1 MINVTLHHK
10 TSHKGTFEIVIVIF
24 RCIFNQI
31 NAALVSTR
39 ECFNLLKYKKK
50 HYLQLFENLESEGAK
65 KRNIEKISFK
75 FVQMKSIAMHITNK
89 KRSFDI
95 FKVGNLAKY
104 LHGTWSLLNILMI
117 FGIKEKSIIVTDT
130 QCIVG
135 YCYKYTPCSD
145 LRLLLCSRATNIKYA
160 FKSYGRGK

>member
-1 MINVTLHHK
+1 M
-10 TSHKGTFEIVIVIF
+10 
-24 RCIFNQI
+24 
-31 NAALVSTR
+31 STR
-39 ECFNLLKYKKK
+39 ELCKIINFKIYWNIKKTLFLYNIWPRCNCLKIWNLKV
-50 HYLQLFENLESEGAK
+50 QK

-104 LHGTWSLLNILMI
+104 LHGTWSLHNILMI
-117 FGIKEKSIIVTDT
+117 FGIKEKSIILTDT

-145 LRLLLCSRATNIKYA
+145 LRLVLCSRATNIKYA